1 MPPHSCIRI
10 YMQSRPQG
18 GFYWYGSSR
27 GFDLKWDSSSVILNS
42 SCILEHSGVSVKSL
56 FPFLH
61 CCWECKV
68 VQPLWKTVQ
77 RFFRKLK
84 GKSAYDPIIPFLGI
98 YLDKTVIQKR
108 YMHSYAQDME
118 TTYMSNERW
127 MDKEDMLHIYNG
139 ILLSPCSPKRMK

>member
-1 MPPHSCIRI
+1 M
-10 YMQSRPQG
+10 
-18 GFYWYGSSR
+18 
-27 GFDLKWDSSSVILNS
+27 
-42 SCILEHSGVSVKSL
+42 
-56 FPFLH
+56 
-61 CCWECKV
+61 

-118 TTYMSNERW
+118 TTYISIER
-127 MDKEDMLHIYNG
+127 
-139 ILLSPCSPKRMK
+139 